1 MKVKHKPMTP
11 TTLRANLAV
20 TTMLE
25 AFVLQ
30 RKCEKMIE
38 RK

>member
-1 MKVKHKPMTP
+1 MKVKHKPMAP

-25 AFVLQ
+25 DFCSA
-30 RKCEKMIE
+30 EKV
-38 RK
+38 